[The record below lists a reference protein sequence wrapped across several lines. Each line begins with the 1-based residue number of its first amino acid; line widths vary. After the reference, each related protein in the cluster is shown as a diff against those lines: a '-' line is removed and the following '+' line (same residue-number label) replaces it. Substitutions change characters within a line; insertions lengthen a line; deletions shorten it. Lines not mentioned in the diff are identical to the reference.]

1 MKDNDQWQARW
12 EEGRI
17 GFHQDVANEL
27 LAQFWPKLVPDS
39 SVSVLVPLCGKSR
52 DMTWLHQ
59 RGHSVLGVELTEIA
73 CKAFFEEQEFPYDV
87 ERVGTHDV
95 YIGKGVADGIRI
107 FCGDLFELQSEQISG
122 VGAWYDRAAIVA
134 LPPEIQRTYADWLA
148 SMLGSGTPGFMLTF
162 DYPRGVRTGAPYP
175 VSLADVESLFG
186 DSFKVLLLDETDL
199 GSNNRWGLS
208 WVKEPVIQLSR
219 V

>member
-1 MKDNDQWQARW
+1 
-12 EEGRI
+12 
-17 GFHQDVANEL
+17 
-27 LAQFWPKLVPDS
+27 
-39 SVSVLVPLCGKSR
+39 
-52 DMTWLHQ
+52 
-59 RGHSVLGVELTEIA
+59 
-73 CKAFFEEQEFPYDV
+73 
-87 ERVGTHDV
+87 
-95 YIGKGVADGIRI
+95 
-107 FCGDLFELQSEQISG
+107 
-122 VGAWYDRAAIVA
+122 